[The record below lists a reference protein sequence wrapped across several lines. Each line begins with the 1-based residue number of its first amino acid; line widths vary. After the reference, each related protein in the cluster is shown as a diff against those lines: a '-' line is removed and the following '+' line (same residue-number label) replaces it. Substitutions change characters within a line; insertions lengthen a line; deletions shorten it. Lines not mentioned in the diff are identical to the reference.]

1 LHFAHIFLT
10 FESVWAD
17 LVATPRFPTT
27 KYDAQLSFL
36 LVNPYDTSDPHNMFS
51 ATPTP
56 QMLTFLRDLRPVGLA
71 RSARLRADLET
82 LTGLNATDLS
92 VLLATYPGDKVEE
105 YCAHIRL
112 AVAKRPHAL
121 VAYAW
126 CYYMAVFSGGR
137 WIRGELTKAPDP
149 FWRSAAQAIGKG
161 TEAGEPPLSER
172 GLSLW
177 NFDGEQDG
185 EDIKAQFKARLADA
199 DVLFT
204 DEERVDVIEEAKQIF
219 VRSAQLVEE
228 LDRVLGTDIE
238 VLKRPQQ
245 QLHDTTTVEEKE
257 EGLVMSTKEA
267 VMWLKRPEVTGA
279 AVALGCLV
287 CVALL
292 KFAT

>member
-1 LHFAHIFLT
+1 M
-10 FESVWAD
+10 
-17 LVATPRFPTT
+17 
-27 KYDAQLSFL
+27 LS
-36 LVNPYDTSDPHNMFS
+36 
-51 ATPTP
+51 
-56 QMLTFLRDLRPVGLA
+56 FLRDLRPVGLA
-71 RSARLRADLET
+71 RSARLRADLEA
-82 LTGLNATDLS
+82 LTGLSETDLS
-92 VLLATYPGDKVEE
+92 VLLATYPGNKVEE
-105 YCAHIRL
+105 YCAHIRS
-112 AVAKRPHAL
+112 AVSKRPHAL

-137 WIRGELTKAPDP
+137 WIRGELTTAPVE

-161 TEAGEPPLSER
+161 AEPGDAPLSER

-185 EDIKAQFKARLADA
+185 EDIKAEFKARLAEA
-199 DVLFT
+199 DIFFT

-228 LDRVLGTDIE
+228 LDELLGTDME
-238 VLKRPQQ
+238 ALKRPQK

-257 EGLVMSTKEA
+257 EGLVMSTKDA
-267 VMWLKRPEVTGA
+267 AMWLKRPEVTGA

-292 KFAT
+292 KFAA